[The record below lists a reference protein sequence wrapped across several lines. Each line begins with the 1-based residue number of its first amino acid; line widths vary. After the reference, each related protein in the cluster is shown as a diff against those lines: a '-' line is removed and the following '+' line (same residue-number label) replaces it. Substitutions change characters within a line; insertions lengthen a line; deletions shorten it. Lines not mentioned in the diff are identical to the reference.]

1 MKTTIIIPA
10 RYASTRFPGKPLI
23 DIRGKSMIQRVY
35 EQACKATLPVQVLVA
50 TDDQRIYDHVQQFG
64 KVVMTDSKH
73 RTGTERCAEVAEKLN
88 TDLIINV
95 QGDEPFINPE
105 QIDKLIQF
113 LIDYPQFKIGT
124 LAKQIE
130 LGHELDNPNT
140 VKVVFNGFHE
150 AIYFSR
156 HAIPFLRDT
165 TAKPLEQHTFYKH
178 IGMYG
183 YHRDTLLRIAEL
195 APTPLE
201 QAESLE
207 QLRWIENG
215 IRIGITRTTRQAMSI
230 DTPEDLERAL
240 RVIGDL

>member
-35 EQACKATLPVQVLVA
+35 EQACKATLPTQVIVA

-64 KVVMTDSKH
+64 RAVMTDSAH
-73 RTGTERCAEVAEKLN
+73 RTGTERCAEVAEKLH
-88 TDLIINV
+88 TDLIVNV

-105 QIDKLIQF
+105 QIDGLIQF
-113 LIDYPQFKIGT
+113 LIDDPQFKIGT

-130 LGHELDNPNT
+130 LPHELNNPNT
-140 VKVVFNGFHE
+140 VKVVFNALHE

-165 TAKPLEQHTFYKH
+165 RTENPLNDHTYYKH

-183 YHRDTLLRIAEL
+183 YHRDTLLRIAQL

-201 QAESLE
+201 EAESLE
-207 QLRWIENG
+207 QLRWMENG
-215 IRIGITRTTRQAMSI
+215 IRIGITRTTHQAMSI
-230 DTPEDLERAL
+230 DTKEDLDMAL
-240 RVIGDL
+240 RLMG